1 MLATPELWVLV
12 SFVLFLALLVYYK
25 IPDRLVKALDD
36 RADRIRA
43 ELDEARRLREEAQ
56 AILADY
62 QRKQRDAEKEAE
74 DIIALARREAEVF
87 AGESRKGLTESLE
100 RRLKL
105 AEEKIAR
112 AEEQAIKDIRSKAVD
127 VAVAAAEQL
136 IARELKGKSA
146 ESLVDKSIRDVSAK
160 LNN

>member
-25 IPDRLVKALDD
+25 IPNTLAKALDD

-43 ELDEARRLREEAQ
+43 ELEEARRLREEAAQ
-56 AILADY
+56 ILADY

-74 DIIALARREAEVF
+74 DILAVARREAEFYAV
-87 AGESRKGLTESLE
+87 ESRKTLSESLQ

-112 AEEQAIKDIRSKAVD
+112 AEEQAVQEIRSKAVD
-127 VAVAAAEQL
+127 AAIAASEVL

-146 ESLVDKSIRDVSAK
+146 ENLVDKSIRDVSAK
-160 LNN
+160 LN

>member
-160 LNN
+160 LN

>member
-25 IPDRLVKALDD
+25 IPNTLAKALDD
-36 RADRIRA
+36 RADRIRVDL
-43 ELDEARRLREEAQ
+43 EEARRLREEAAQ
-56 AILADY
+56 ILADY

-74 DIIALARREAEVF
+74 DILAVARREAEF
-87 AGESRKGLTESLE
+87 YATESRKALSESLQ

-112 AEEQAIKDIRSKAVD
+112 AEEQAIQEVRSKAVD
-127 VAVAAAEQL
+127 AAIAASELL
-136 IARELKGKSA
+136 IARGLKGKSA
-146 ESLVDKSIRDVSAK
+146 ENLVDKSIRDVSAK
-160 LNN
+160 LN

>member
-56 AILADY
+56 QILADY

-74 DIIALARREAEVF
+74 DIIALARREAEVY
-87 AGESRKGLTESLE
+87 AGESRKGLTETLQ
-100 RRLKL
+100 RRLRL

-127 VAVAAAEQL
+127 AAVSAAEQL
-136 IARELKGKSA
+136 IARELKDKSA

-160 LNN
+160 LN

>member
-100 RRLKL
+100 RRLRL

-146 ESLVDKSIRDVSAK
+146 ESLVDKSIRDVSTK
-160 LNN
+160 LN

>member
-127 VAVAAAEQL
+127 VAVSAAEQL

-146 ESLVDKSIRDVSAK
+146 ESLVDKSIRDVSTK
-160 LNN
+160 LN